1 MIARR
6 NVPPKKAKTDKKA
19 KKSEGNE
26 LEMCAKAM
34 KVYGKMKADDL
45 KSVIRWNLGYGTTG
59 NKDILLLRCID
70 GHVNGRLG
78 RCPTCFK
85 GKLNL
90 NEADAGLTILCKG
103 YFNEEIQNRIPCQF
117 TASATSAPRLPP
129 WYSDEPTEE
138 ETEAMKAITEK
149 HEALMDGGVS
159 DVPPELVKAA
169 AKLESSWDTSDRKH
183 AAQTI
188 VDLCTSGKTKVDLPQ
203 DEKKARMAIGKLVIA
218 NMDATCTEMLELVV
232 QEFGVASVKEEAK
245 AKQKSAFAGSCNVAA
260 NAGIVQAFQE
270 LGDLYFKDGNSN
282 AGLTYKKAIAGI
294 TALDYEIT
302 EDNAKGLGKGKTKIV
317 GIGKGTADKI
327 HEYLSTGVIQ
337 KLEEKRMIHS

>member
-1 MIARR
+1 MGMSTVVWGGKFHHWRYEYIPPSFHVFCIEY
-6 NVPPKKAKTDKKA
+6 NVNSKTP
-19 KKSEGNE
+19 SF
-26 LEMCAKAM
+26 LM
-34 KVYGKMKADDL
+34 YSL
-45 KSVIRWNLGYGTTG
+45 PFSTIYP
-59 NKDILLLRCID
+59 I
-70 GHVNGRLG
+70 

-203 DEKKARMAIGKLVIA
+203 DEKKARMAIGKLILA
-218 NMDATCTEMLELVV
+218 NMDVTCAEILELVV
-232 QEFGVASVKEEAK
+232 KEFGVASVKEEAK

-282 AGLTYKKAIAGI
+282 AGLT
-294 TALDYEIT
+294 
-302 EDNAKGLGKGKTKIV
+302 V
-317 GIGKGTADKI
+317 
-327 HEYLSTGVIQ
+327 SVVSC
-337 KLEEKRMIHS
+337 EKVMLLVQ